1 MVIGF
6 LADVPVD
13 IDRDPAR
20 LRAIQELTDPG
31 YAAARPGFLEQ
42 VWQWLGERISE
53 LFNALSGVPGG
64 PLGLVLVLGLVIVLI
79 VVVRLRVGKVGRAAK
94 SSGQVFGG
102 RRKTADEYRKA
113 AGEAAAR
120 GDFADAVRDRF
131 RALVRGMEERAL
143 LDVRSGRTADEAVAD
158 AGKFL
163 PELAGD
169 LTAAARLFDD
179 VHYGGRPG
187 TEAGYRALSDL
198 DDRVRRA
205 RPVLADA

>member
-1 MVIGF
+1 MIGF

-31 YAAARPGFLEQ
+31 YAAARPGVLERF
-42 VWQWLGERISE
+42 WQWLGQRISE
-53 LFNALSGVPGG
+53 LFDALSGVPGG
-64 PLGLVLVLGLVIVLI
+64 PLGVLLVVALLIVLI

-94 SSGQVFGG
+94 TSGEVFSG
-102 RRKTADEYRKA
+102 RRQTADEYRKA
-113 AGEAAAR
+113 AEEAAAR

-143 LDVRSGRTADEAVAD
+143 LDVRSGRTADEAVAE
-158 AGKFL
+158 AGRFL
-163 PELAGD
+163 PDLAVD
-169 LTAAARLFDD
+169 LIAAARQFDD

-187 TEAGYRALSDL
+187 TESGYRALSEL